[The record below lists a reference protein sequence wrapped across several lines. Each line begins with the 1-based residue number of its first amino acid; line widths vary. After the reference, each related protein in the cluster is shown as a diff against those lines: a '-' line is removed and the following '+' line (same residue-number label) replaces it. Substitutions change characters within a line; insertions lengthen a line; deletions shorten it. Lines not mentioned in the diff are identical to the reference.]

1 MRWAA
6 RAFLAGLCVVAGEA
20 AAKRP
25 EIIVDPGGV
34 PPAALQAKKNK

>member
-1 MRWAA
+1 M
-6 RAFLAGLCVVAGEA
+6 AGEA

-34 PPAALQAKKNK
+34 PPAALQAITEAVDAIARLAEDQDGG